1 MAKDTNFNLLKESI
15 YQVFPRCYSKEGTLK
30 AVKNNLEHIKE
41 MGFTILYFLPL
52 HEPGTLNRKG
62 SLGCPYSI
70 KDYYQIDPKN
80 GTLDDFRNLIDK
92 AHSLGLK
99 VMTDIVINHTACDAT
114 WTKTNPEFYYLEN
127 GKPSQKIKDWSDVYD
142 LEYTK
147 PELQDELVK
156 MMVYWAK
163 FGVDGFR
170 CDVAPIVP
178 LDFWT
183 RVRKALKEVNKD
195 FFMLAESGEQFFVE
209 ILREQNIS
217 VSTDPEL
224 YEAFDICYCYD
235 VQEFYKEA
243 IKDNTDLSVYA
254 MAINYQQSLLPKNA
268 VKSWFL
274 ENHDQERIFFKLKDK
289 EKVMNWTAFV
299 LLMKGIGF
307 VYAGQEAFEYRRPSL
322 FEKEDIT
329 WANKSEKFEKLI
341 SKCNALT
348 KEMFDYD
355 EYVNIRMIPYK
366 DILAFRQ
373 YNNNSEYIA
382 YFDVRNLKGEV
393 EVTLEDGLYINL
405 LSDTKVE
412 VKNHKLKVDGPIMV
426 KVK

>member
-1 MAKDTNFNLLKESI
+1 MAKDTKYTLLKESI

-30 AVKNNLEHIKE
+30 VVKNNLEHIKE

-52 HEPGTLNRKG
+52 HEPGTLNKKG

-70 KDYYQIDPKN
+70 KDYYGIDPKN
-80 GTLDDFRNLIDK
+80 GSLQDFKDLIDK
-92 AHSLGLK
+92 AHKLGLK
-99 VMTDIVINHTACDAT
+99 IMTDIVINHTSCDAT

-147 PELQDELVK
+147 PELQEELIK

-178 LDFWT
+178 LNFWI
-183 RVRKALKEVNKD
+183 RARKALKEVNPD

-209 ILREQNIS
+209 KLREEDIC

-235 VQEFYKEA
+235 VQEFFKDA
-243 IKDNTDLSVYA
+243 IKQDSDLVRYA
-254 MAINYQQSLLPKNA
+254 MALGLQQSLLQKNSIKA
-268 VKSWFL
+268 WFL
-274 ENHDQERIFFKLKDK
+274 ENHDQERILSKLKDK
-289 EKVMNWTAFV
+289 EKVINWTAFT
-299 LLMKGIGF
+299 LLLKGIGF
-307 VYAGQEAFEYRRPSL
+307 VYAGQEAFEIRRPSL

-329 WANKSEKFEKLI
+329 WADKDEAFEKLI
-341 SKCNALT
+341 AKCNSL
-348 KEMFDYD
+348 KQSMFDYK
-355 EYVNIRMIPYK
+355 EYINLKMIPYK

-373 YNNNSEYIA
+373 YNKESEYIA
-382 YFDVRNLKGEV
+382 YFDVKNLKGEV
-393 EVTLEDGLYINL
+393 EVTLNDGIYLNL
-405 LSDTKVE
+405 IDDNKIE
-412 VKNHKLKVDGPIMV
+412 VKNHLLKVDRPIMV